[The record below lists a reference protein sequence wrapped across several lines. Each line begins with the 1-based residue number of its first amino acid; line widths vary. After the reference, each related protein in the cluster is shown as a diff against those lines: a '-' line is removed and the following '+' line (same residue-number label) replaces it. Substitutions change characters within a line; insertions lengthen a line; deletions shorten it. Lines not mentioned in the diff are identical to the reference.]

1 MTRLPRGVAALV
13 ALLGLAAFA
22 AGPAQ
27 AKTKRSHATSSAHG
41 TSAHATSRGHAAP
54 KRHVATSPYKFPNYI
69 SSGVDRNP
77 GGDNLYFSDTKDQPI
92 FNGPRLIG
100 PAYFQRWWSTTY

>member
-13 ALLGLAAFA
+13 AILGVAAFA
-22 AGPAQ
+22 AGPAD
-27 AKTKRSHATSSAHG
+27 AKSKRHYVT
-41 TSAHATSRGHAAP
+41 P
-54 KRHVATSPYKFPNYI
+54 KRQVATPKRPVATPKRLAATPTSPYKFPNYI

-77 GGDNLYFSDTKDQPI
+77 GGDNLYFSDTKEQPI

>member
-1 MTRLPRGVAALV
+1 MTRMPRGVAALV

-22 AGPAQ
+22 AGPAD
-27 AKTKRSHATSSAHG
+27 AKSKRHPVT
-41 TSAHATSRGHAAP
+41 P
-54 KRHVATSPYKFPNYI
+54 KRHVATSPYNFPNYV
-69 SSGVDRNP
+69 SRGVDRNP
-77 GGDNLYFSDTKDQPI
+77 GGDNLYYSDTKEQPI